1 MKIIKKVVLNKN
13 ERNMIKYALYM
24 RGETFRSWAKKV
36 CGKETKTTAPI
47 SNIIANGVVTKK
59 VYDKVLKPL
68 DLPYFK
74 NFKWEEETRP
84 MRNAIKFVE
93 EDE

>member
-1 MKIIKKVVLNKN
+1 MKIIKKVVLNQN
-13 ERNMIKYALYM
+13 ERNMIKYALLM
-24 RGETFRSWAKKV
+24 RGETFRSWCKKIS
-36 CGKETKTTAPI
+36 GKETQTTSFI
-47 SNIIANGVVTKK
+47 SNIMETGVVTKK

-74 NFKWEEETRP
+74 NFEWEEETRP

-93 EDE
+93 EGE